1 MREIGVRELKVKAS
15 EIMRSVRKRRARY
28 IITYRGRPVGLLS
41 PLEDQASSRA
51 DSGEPAAWDELTRLG
66 KEIGRGWPAGV
77 SSADVLSEM
86 RR

>member
-1 MREIGVRELKVKAS
+1 MREIGVRELKIKAS

-41 PLEDQASSRA
+41 PLEDQGQSRA
-51 DSGEPAAWDELTRLG
+51 TLGESAAWDELTRLG
-66 KEIGRGWPAGV
+66 KEIGRGWPTGV

>member
-15 EIMRSVRKRRARY
+15 EILRSVRKRHTRY
-28 IITYRGRPVGLLS
+28 IITYRGRPVGLLG
-41 PLEDQASSRA
+41 PLEDQQPRSFSS
-51 DSGEPAAWDELTRLG
+51 SESEAWDELVRLG
-66 KEIGRGWPAGV
+66 KEIGRGWPAGI